1 MKLLKVLS
9 WLCVVVMT
17 MVVTLAGILATLPAW
32 PGLGPISHFSEILFA
47 RFPIHQGN
55 TVFYCFLLL
64 FFFLIVYICLT
75 LMCSRSKPVVTI
87 DSERGKIRIIDS
99 AVRKYLTTSLGK
111 MASIQVRSIQV
122 SAVKK
127 GLVVRVYV
135 RVRSAQRLND
145 VRESIIERIRVALE
159 NELGVPA
166 VANIEV
172 IVDDFEAVRALSA
185 KKAAAEA
192 AAVTV
197 AATAVAEPTEVPEDT
212 TQEPEPE
219 IEEPALSEPE
229 APQGEENSISS
240 VMNSSVAI
248 DPELETDA
256 SVVMEQPEV
265 DQNANISEFLD
276 ELLIDADQ
284 KESAKD
290 DEKKEENGT
299 VENTDEKK

>member
-1 MKLLKVLS
+1 M
-9 WLCVVVMT
+9 
-17 MVVTLAGILATLPAW
+17 
-32 PGLGPISHFSEILFA
+32 
-47 RFPIHQGN
+47 
-55 TVFYCFLLL
+55 
-64 FFFLIVYICLT
+64 
-75 LMCSRSKPVVTI
+75 VTI

-99 AVRKYLTTSLGK
+99 AVRKYLTTSLSK

-192 AAVTV
+192 AAVTA
-197 AATAVAEPTEVPEDT
+197 AATAVAETSEVPEDA

-219 IEEPALSEPE
+219 IEEPALSETE
-229 APQGEENSISS
+229 ALQGEENSISS
-240 VMNSSVAI
+240 VLNSSVAI

-256 SVVMEQPEV
+256 SVATEKPEV
-265 DQNANISEFLD
+265 DQNANVSEFLD
-276 ELLIDADQ
+276 ELLIDADK

>member
-9 WLCVVVMT
+9 WLCVVTMA
-17 MVVTLAGILATLPAW
+17 MVVALAGVLANLPAW
-32 PGLGPISHFSEILFA
+32 PGLGPVKHFSDILFE

-64 FFFLIVYICLT
+64 LFFLIVYICLI

-99 AVRKYLTTSLGK
+99 AVRKYLTTSLSK

-145 VRESIIERIRVALE
+145 VRESIIERIRIALE

-172 IVDDFEAVRALSA
+172 IVDDFEAIRALSA
-185 KKAAAEA
+185 KKAETA
-192 AAVTV
+192 AATVT
-197 AATAVAEPTEVPEDT
+197 AETAEIQENATLETKP
-212 TQEPEPE
+212 Q
-219 IEEPALSEPE
+219 IEEPIPSEEGTPH
-229 APQGEENSISS
+229 GEESSTSS
-240 VMNSSVAI
+240 VMNSSISI
-248 DPELETDA
+248 DPETETEV
-256 SVVMEQPEV
+256 SVSMEQPEV
-265 DQNANISEFLD
+265 DQNVNIT
-276 ELLIDADQ
+276 ELLNELQIAADQ
-284 KESAKD
+284 KEPAQD
-290 DEKKEENGT
+290 DEAKEEKT
-299 VENTDEKK
+299 AVENTDENK